1 MNYDEIGKFILKL
14 RKEKGYSQNTLANII
29 PISRQAISK
38 WERGIT
44 IPDSSTLV
52 RLSEIFDVSINE
64 LLKGERSNDN
74 SIEGLQKTTLSIV
87 DDNVLKTKKMR
98 RNIQIFIVILII
110 LISSFFTYYFINSYN
125 SIKMYYISGDGDVFH
140 IENGLFVMTP
150 SRKYLKIDSLKSST
164 DYEINKIRLFY
175 KKNGKEITMFE
186 DSSVTDIYVDTTGY
200 DALFPYSDFSTVFDH
215 TFIEISYH
223 ENETEIISIR
233 FRRCFINDN
242 VLFFLKGVEK
252 LDSHRQNIVSD
263 KSQKVID
270 KLKTQGEKN
279 DDSYCYPVEKED
291 EIFNLCYFLDTGQ
304 IYIYDKEDY
313 VLSYVMNSN
322 TFHHNDNYNYL
333 WKNSNYQDF
342 YYNLI
347 DNYFLK

>member
-1 MNYDEIGKFILKL
+1 
-14 RKEKGYSQNTLANII
+14 
-29 PISRQAISK
+29 
-38 WERGIT
+38 
-44 IPDSSTLV
+44 
-52 RLSEIFDVSINE
+52 
-64 LLKGERSNDN
+64 
-74 SIEGLQKTTLSIV
+74 
-87 DDNVLKTKKMR
+87 
-98 RNIQIFIVILII
+98 
-110 LISSFFTYYFINSYN
+110 
-125 SIKMYYISGDGDVFH
+125 
-140 IENGLFVMTP
+140 
-150 SRKYLKIDSLKSST
+150 
-164 DYEINKIRLFY
+164 
-175 KKNGKEITMFE
+175 MFE